1 MCKFS
6 AQLVKY
12 GYLLNKQ
19 SLRIYYTSQQEWLR
33 ADWIDCSVCAM
44 VRLLLC
50 LLASAALQRGALCCL
65 FAKKEK
71 IKIILREVTIM
82 IYYWFFALLTL
93 YIKEYMKE
101 GEVGGRL

>member
-1 MCKFS
+1 MPC
-6 AQLVKY
+6 Q
-12 GYLLNKQ
+12 N
-19 SLRIYYTSQQEWLR
+19 E
-33 ADWIDCSVCAM
+33 
-44 VRLLLC
+44 
-50 LLASAALQRGALCCL
+50 CL